1 MQAVARAGDWCR
13 RMILR
18 GTDRWW
24 KLFLILLIG
33 WLWVPTTLLSAFG
46 ADVRSQA
53 REFSWAW
60 NQWLGVDQPYIGFF
74 SFVPMDIYPTA
85 HYLWPEDPTYLTD
98 QHNIVLTVCYGAAT
112 AVSRY
117 LTGSNDAGFV
127 ALSAIQF
134 VFAAFCCAATANRFF
149 NLPFLRPADGGERI
163 DALRETGLARPA
175 GALQRFVILLFFL
188 VCPLAVFATISL
200 TKSPL
205 FAFSFVWWFG
215 VWYELHMTR
224 GELMPDGKAR
234 RLNTR
239 SWMAFAAASC
249 VMLISAKYAWYI
261 IVLQILLALIADRRR
276 WRVYVTALLLPT
288 VLIHGGV
295 VLMIQSGLII
305 NGDPIE
311 SRGIQLQQIARVAK
325 LNPEGIPDSA
335 AELLEPIFNL
345 DQMADAYRQDD
356 ADPVKSSGIQSKK
369 VSYKWRTVT
378 EEDMA
383 QFNTAWAQ
391 IVAAN
396 PVIALDALLAKCYG
410 YFDVTASPYTSMDY
424 YVDSIY
430 VQNQTEWIKDW
441 CHDWRAS
448 VAQFA
453 RDWGAVPVL
462 GWLTHG
468 NLYVSLTL
476 LIGAAEVV
484 LRRWRTLAWHIPLAL
499 LMGVMITAPANNFER
514 HMLPVAFCFG
524 FLCLTFWRE
533 SLASRHTADGMPPNF
548 AESGYSG
555 SMTPSVWPLSQH
567 RRSSERRQGASDDM
581 LALLRGG
588 EGDTLDA
595 RVESVAFECLA
606 DGLADDRVMSLLRV
620 LGWRD
625 DFTCFTVAG
634 TPAKGIGD
642 SSRLIREA
650 IRNLGGS
657 NCIIGARGT
666 WCVALVEMQSA
677 VTPEVACTAMT
688 DAFHAQLPLCLGP
701 VRHRVE
707 GAQRSVRSVLA
718 ALAAAAAVPAL
729 PRPMRA
735 DDVLPERA
743 LLGDEDARNELVN
756 EVYRSLRGDNADDPT
771 LATVSTFLKSGNS
784 LETTAK
790 ELNVHPNTVRY
801 RLKRAAETTGW
812 DATDPREG
820 YVLQTAIAL
829 GLMKD
834 AAQELSDGRT
844 APGRSGY
851 DKPPRSA
858 EADAGVHRFLSG
870 NVR

>member
-1 MQAVARAGDWCR
+1 MTEPSSVDIMHAADGRHPVSTAESAHTTPSGDAAAGSVVETTAAYAIRPRRTRLAGLAAGARWGLAGFACLWMALCTAVGPLYWVEGSIADWSWANTAYFLVSFAAYLGIVILLVRWARRRRILPPLPATAKRRLVHLALTAPMQAVAHAGDWCR

-98 QHNIVLTVCYGAAT
+98 QHNIVLTVCYGAAA

-149 NLPFLRPADGGERI
+149 NLPFLRPADGGEGI

-325 LNPEGIPDSA
+325 LNPEGIPESA

-391 IVAAN
+391 IVTAN

-514 HMLPVAFCFG
+514 HMLPVVFCFG

-533 SLASRHTADGMPPNF
+533 SLASRHTADGMPPN
-548 AESGYSG
+548 S
-555 SMTPSVWPLSQH
+555 PNP
-567 RRSSERRQGASDDM
+567 
-581 LALLRGG
+581 
-588 EGDTLDA
+588 DT
-595 RVESVAFECLA
+595 VEA
-606 DGLADDRVMSLLRV
+606 
-620 LGWRD
+620 
-625 DFTCFTVAG
+625 
-634 TPAKGIGD
+634 
-642 SSRLIREA
+642 
-650 IRNLGGS
+650 
-657 NCIIGARGT
+657 
-666 WCVALVEMQSA
+666 
-677 VTPEVACTAMT
+677 
-688 DAFHAQLPLCLGP
+688 
-701 VRHRVE
+701 
-707 GAQRSVRSVLA
+707 
-718 ALAAAAAVPAL
+718 
-729 PRPMRA
+729 
-735 DDVLPERA
+735 
-743 LLGDEDARNELVN
+743 
-756 EVYRSLRGDNADDPT
+756 
-771 LATVSTFLKSGNS
+771 
-784 LETTAK
+784 
-790 ELNVHPNTVRY
+790 
-801 RLKRAAETTGW
+801 
-812 DATDPREG
+812 
-820 YVLQTAIAL
+820 
-829 GLMKD
+829 
-834 AAQELSDGRT
+834 
-844 APGRSGY
+844 
-851 DKPPRSA
+851 
-858 EADAGVHRFLSG
+858 
-870 NVR
+870 

>member
-1 MQAVARAGDWCR
+1 MTEPSSVDIMHAADGRHPVSTAESAHTDTAVVPPVAHDAAPRRTRLAGLAAGARWGLAGFACLWMALCTAVGPLYWVEGSVADWSWANTAYFLISFAAYLGIVILLVRWARRRRILPPLPATAKRRLVHLALTAPMQAVAHAGDWCR

-18 GTDRWW
+18 STDRWW

-149 NLPFLRPADGGERI
+149 NLPFLRPADGGEGI

-325 LNPEGIPDSA
+325 LNPEGIPESA

-441 CHDWRAS
+441 CHDWRTS

-453 RDWGAVPVL
+453 RDWGVVPVL

-533 SLASRHTADGMPPNF
+533 SMASRHTADGMPPN
-548 AESGYSG
+548 S
-555 SMTPSVWPLSQH
+555 PNP
-567 RRSSERRQGASDDM
+567 
-581 LALLRGG
+581 
-588 EGDTLDA
+588 DT
-595 RVESVAFECLA
+595 VEA
-606 DGLADDRVMSLLRV
+606 
-620 LGWRD
+620 
-625 DFTCFTVAG
+625 
-634 TPAKGIGD
+634 
-642 SSRLIREA
+642 
-650 IRNLGGS
+650 
-657 NCIIGARGT
+657 
-666 WCVALVEMQSA
+666 
-677 VTPEVACTAMT
+677 
-688 DAFHAQLPLCLGP
+688 
-701 VRHRVE
+701 
-707 GAQRSVRSVLA
+707 
-718 ALAAAAAVPAL
+718 
-729 PRPMRA
+729 
-735 DDVLPERA
+735 
-743 LLGDEDARNELVN
+743 
-756 EVYRSLRGDNADDPT
+756 
-771 LATVSTFLKSGNS
+771 
-784 LETTAK
+784 
-790 ELNVHPNTVRY
+790 
-801 RLKRAAETTGW
+801 
-812 DATDPREG
+812 
-820 YVLQTAIAL
+820 
-829 GLMKD
+829 
-834 AAQELSDGRT
+834 
-844 APGRSGY
+844 
-851 DKPPRSA
+851 
-858 EADAGVHRFLSG
+858 
-870 NVR
+870 

>member
-1 MQAVARAGDWCR
+1 MTEPSSVDMMHADDGRHLVSTAGSAHTTPSGDAAAGATVETVAIRPRRTRLTGLAAGARWGLAGFACLWMALCTAVGPLYWVEGSIADWSWANTAYFLVSFAAYLGIVILLVRWARCRRILPPLPVATKRRLVHLALTAPMQAMARAGDWCR
-13 RMILR
+13 RMILH

-149 NLPFLRPADGGERI
+149 NLPFLRPADGGEGI

-276 WRVYVTALLLPT
+276 WHVYVTALLLPT

-325 LNPEGIPDSA
+325 LNPEGIPESA

-441 CHDWRAS
+441 CHDWRTS

-533 SLASRHTADGMPPNF
+533 SLASRHTADGMPPN
-548 AESGYSG
+548 S
-555 SMTPSVWPLSQH
+555 PNP
-567 RRSSERRQGASDDM
+567 
-581 LALLRGG
+581 
-588 EGDTLDA
+588 DT
-595 RVESVAFECLA
+595 VEA
-606 DGLADDRVMSLLRV
+606 
-620 LGWRD
+620 
-625 DFTCFTVAG
+625 
-634 TPAKGIGD
+634 
-642 SSRLIREA
+642 
-650 IRNLGGS
+650 
-657 NCIIGARGT
+657 
-666 WCVALVEMQSA
+666 
-677 VTPEVACTAMT
+677 
-688 DAFHAQLPLCLGP
+688 
-701 VRHRVE
+701 
-707 GAQRSVRSVLA
+707 
-718 ALAAAAAVPAL
+718 
-729 PRPMRA
+729 
-735 DDVLPERA
+735 
-743 LLGDEDARNELVN
+743 
-756 EVYRSLRGDNADDPT
+756 
-771 LATVSTFLKSGNS
+771 
-784 LETTAK
+784 
-790 ELNVHPNTVRY
+790 
-801 RLKRAAETTGW
+801 
-812 DATDPREG
+812 
-820 YVLQTAIAL
+820 
-829 GLMKD
+829 
-834 AAQELSDGRT
+834 
-844 APGRSGY
+844 
-851 DKPPRSA
+851 
-858 EADAGVHRFLSG
+858 
-870 NVR
+870 

>member
-1 MQAVARAGDWCR
+1 MTEPSRVDMMHAADGRHPVSTAGSAHTTPSGDAAAGSVVETTAAYAIRPRRTRLAGLAAGARWGLAGFACLWMALCTAVGPLYWVEGSIADWSWANTAYFLISFAAYLGIVILLVRWARRRRILPPLPVAAKRRLVHLALTAPMQAVAHAGDWCR
-13 RMILR
+13 RMLLR

-53 REFSWAW
+53 REFSWAL

-134 VFAAFCCAATANRFF
+134 VFAAFCCSATANRFF
-149 NLPFLRPADGGERI
+149 NLPFLRPADGGEGI

-224 GELMPDGKAR
+224 GELMPDGRPR
-234 RLNTR
+234 RLRSR

-325 LNPEGIPDSA
+325 LNPEGIPESA

-391 IVAAN
+391 IVTAN

-441 CHDWRAS
+441 CHDWRTS

-533 SLASRHTADGMPPNF
+533 SLASRHTADGMPPN
-548 AESGYSG
+548 S
-555 SMTPSVWPLSQH
+555 PNP
-567 RRSSERRQGASDDM
+567 
-581 LALLRGG
+581 
-588 EGDTLDA
+588 DT
-595 RVESVAFECLA
+595 VEA
-606 DGLADDRVMSLLRV
+606 
-620 LGWRD
+620 
-625 DFTCFTVAG
+625 
-634 TPAKGIGD
+634 
-642 SSRLIREA
+642 
-650 IRNLGGS
+650 
-657 NCIIGARGT
+657 
-666 WCVALVEMQSA
+666 
-677 VTPEVACTAMT
+677 
-688 DAFHAQLPLCLGP
+688 
-701 VRHRVE
+701 
-707 GAQRSVRSVLA
+707 
-718 ALAAAAAVPAL
+718 
-729 PRPMRA
+729 
-735 DDVLPERA
+735 
-743 LLGDEDARNELVN
+743 
-756 EVYRSLRGDNADDPT
+756 
-771 LATVSTFLKSGNS
+771 
-784 LETTAK
+784 
-790 ELNVHPNTVRY
+790 
-801 RLKRAAETTGW
+801 
-812 DATDPREG
+812 
-820 YVLQTAIAL
+820 
-829 GLMKD
+829 
-834 AAQELSDGRT
+834 
-844 APGRSGY
+844 
-851 DKPPRSA
+851 
-858 EADAGVHRFLSG
+858 
-870 NVR
+870 

>member
-1 MQAVARAGDWCR
+1 MTEPSSVDIMHAADGRRPVSAAENAHTDAVAAHPRRVRLAGLAAGARWGLAGFACLWMALCTAVGPLYWVEGSIADWSWANTAYFLISFAAYLGIVILLVRWARRRRILPPLPVATKRRLVHLALTAPMQAMARAGDWCR
-13 RMILR
+13 RMILH

-46 ADVRSQA
+46 ADMRSQA

-98 QHNIVLTVCYGAAT
+98 QHNIVLTVCYGAAA

-163 DALRETGLARPA
+163 DALHETGLARPA

-533 SLASRHTADGMPPNF
+533 SLVSRHTADGMPPN
-548 AESGYSG
+548 SPNPD
-555 SMTPSVWPLSQH
+555 TV
-567 RRSSERRQGASDDM
+567 GA
-581 LALLRGG
+581 
-588 EGDTLDA
+588 
-595 RVESVAFECLA
+595 
-606 DGLADDRVMSLLRV
+606 
-620 LGWRD
+620 
-625 DFTCFTVAG
+625 
-634 TPAKGIGD
+634 
-642 SSRLIREA
+642 
-650 IRNLGGS
+650 
-657 NCIIGARGT
+657 
-666 WCVALVEMQSA
+666 
-677 VTPEVACTAMT
+677 
-688 DAFHAQLPLCLGP
+688 
-701 VRHRVE
+701 
-707 GAQRSVRSVLA
+707 
-718 ALAAAAAVPAL
+718 
-729 PRPMRA
+729 
-735 DDVLPERA
+735 
-743 LLGDEDARNELVN
+743 
-756 EVYRSLRGDNADDPT
+756 
-771 LATVSTFLKSGNS
+771 
-784 LETTAK
+784 
-790 ELNVHPNTVRY
+790 
-801 RLKRAAETTGW
+801 
-812 DATDPREG
+812 
-820 YVLQTAIAL
+820 
-829 GLMKD
+829 
-834 AAQELSDGRT
+834 
-844 APGRSGY
+844 
-851 DKPPRSA
+851 
-858 EADAGVHRFLSG
+858 
-870 NVR
+870 

>member
-1 MQAVARAGDWCR
+1 MTEPSSVDMMHAADGRHPVSTAESAHTTPSGDAAAGSAAGATVETVAIRPRRTRLTGLAAGARWGLAGFACLWMALCTAVGPLYWVEGSIADWSWANTAYFIISFAAYLGIVILLVRWARRRRILPPLPATAKRRLVHLALTAPMQAVAHAGDWCR
-13 RMILR
+13 RIILR

-46 ADVRSQA
+46 AD
-53 REFSWAW
+53 
-60 NQWLGVDQPYIGFF
+60 
-74 SFVPMDIYPTA
+74 
-85 HYLWPEDPTYLTD
+85 PEDPTYLTD

-112 AVSRY
+112 AASRY

-149 NLPFLRPADGGERI
+149 NLPFLRPADGGEGI

-276 WRVYVTALLLPT
+276 WHVYVTALLLPT

-441 CHDWRAS
+441 CHNWRTS

-484 LRRWRTLAWHIPLAL
+484 LRRWCTLAWHIPLAL

-533 SLASRHTADGMPPNF
+533 SLASRHTADGMPPN
-548 AESGYSG
+548 S
-555 SMTPSVWPLSQH
+555 PNP
-567 RRSSERRQGASDDM
+567 
-581 LALLRGG
+581 
-588 EGDTLDA
+588 DT
-595 RVESVAFECLA
+595 VEA
-606 DGLADDRVMSLLRV
+606 
-620 LGWRD
+620 
-625 DFTCFTVAG
+625 
-634 TPAKGIGD
+634 
-642 SSRLIREA
+642 
-650 IRNLGGS
+650 
-657 NCIIGARGT
+657 
-666 WCVALVEMQSA
+666 
-677 VTPEVACTAMT
+677 
-688 DAFHAQLPLCLGP
+688 
-701 VRHRVE
+701 
-707 GAQRSVRSVLA
+707 
-718 ALAAAAAVPAL
+718 
-729 PRPMRA
+729 
-735 DDVLPERA
+735 
-743 LLGDEDARNELVN
+743 
-756 EVYRSLRGDNADDPT
+756 
-771 LATVSTFLKSGNS
+771 
-784 LETTAK
+784 
-790 ELNVHPNTVRY
+790 
-801 RLKRAAETTGW
+801 
-812 DATDPREG
+812 
-820 YVLQTAIAL
+820 
-829 GLMKD
+829 
-834 AAQELSDGRT
+834 
-844 APGRSGY
+844 
-851 DKPPRSA
+851 
-858 EADAGVHRFLSG
+858 
-870 NVR
+870 